1 MSKKIECRCENC
13 GAIFYRYR
21 YQIREHTFCCRECA
35 RGYLS
40 EKMTRM
46 NRELNPTRMRDET
59 RRKISAT
66 RKERGLGF
74 SKPYTGGAKPG
85 HKVSEETRRKL
96 STAFCGAG
104 DPNPNSYEK
113 TLGRHTHRI
122 VAEQKLGRPLRKGEV
137 VHHIDGNKRNNAPEN
152 LMVFKS
158 QAEHARWHKLND
170 RR

>member
-13 GAIFYRYR
+13 GAVFYRYLCE
-21 YQIREHTFCCRECA
+21 IREHTFCSRECA

-40 EKMTRM
+40 EKMSRM
-46 NRELNPTRMRDET
+46 NQERNPTRMRDET
-59 RRKISAT
+59 RRKISTT
-66 RKERGLGF
+66 RKARGL
-74 SKPYTGGAKPG
+74 GGAKPG

-96 STAFCGAG
+96 SMIRSGTGK
-104 DPNPNSYEK
+104 PNPNSYEK

-137 VHHIDGNKRNNAPEN
+137 VHHIDGNKRNNDPDN
-152 LMVFKS
+152 LMIFGS
-158 QAEHARWHKLND
+158 QAEHARWHKLNE